1 MIDETTGQELQT
13 VQPTM
18 DEAQQ
23 EQDAQII
30 ADGLEEIQPTELP
43 EEQTAGL
50 ANEVSK
56 FVSKMVG
63 KETASDVSKVVG
75 EQVAKEVPKYAT
87 PVKKA
92 DFANIAKKIIAK
104 EKAKPLPPKPVPIG
118 EKVQL
123 IKKAPLTPEAKAQ
136 SAFSA
141 VERGS
146 APVFNDINPEKEMLG
161 LKTSSIDEFSSD
173 DAWQLNFDTILDNA
187 DIQDTL
193 AYMAEANQGRIMAER
208 GEVGTDENILAL
220 AKEAGADPQFLTDV
234 LTRESGGAL
243 PSAGYVIAARQML
256 DSSAT
261 RLRSLAMK
269 EEHELSPKDRAAF
282 ISQYNFHVAF
292 QSKYMGI
299 RADLSRA
306 FRAIGI
312 DYKQEDSLT
321 DFLAQAEAGVDVK
334 KLREMIRN
342 SENTT
347 GINDVVNK
355 YSNMGKYTKDM
366 VFSAYMGSML
376 SGLGTQTLVLM
387 GNTSQMVSRGMER
400 KIASWLPKGKNAAD
414 EVMQEEFDMMMLGY
428 RSSFLDGWKA
438 MTKTLKT
445 GEAYKGITSFGEFQ
459 EMPVPSIG
467 FKIKNPVLAKVAD
480 AAYAGQMFMLRNVMG
495 GTDAFFTVI
504 NERAELLSLAY
515 REAKGKVDSGLLTP
529 EQFATEFRSLVEN
542 PTTDIAE
549 KASSF
554 AREIGMREQTGEI
567 ANKIKSAVNAIPTG
581 RYMMTFINTLSN
593 QTRQTL
599 GERVPTAL
607 LRKQFREDLTAGGS
621 RQQLAYAKLG
631 LGTGILATAFGIAEN
646 GGITGAYPNDKPT
659 RDAWKAAGIMPY
671 SFVFDNDDGTKT
683 YVSYQGLEP
692 FATPIGIAASL
703 VDNLNMTQYQE
714 LTKDDEQ
721 KFNNIFGDLLYA
733 VSETTLNKTMAT
745 GLQSFFDATQSAADA
760 ERLVQGMANN
770 LIPMAGMRRNIIKEV
785 DEIKRST
792 NGLFEY
798 IQSQIPG
805 LSEDLPPVLD
815 IFGEDQTHKINMF
828 RWKPLEGTDDP
839 VRLELNRLNETVGR
853 MAMPD
858 FRTEFGG
865 QGSTPKERA
874 EWTKF
879 ARKDFTDEMGRTLH
893 DVIQEDIMNSD
904 FYNDLSDF
912 DKVQAISSMVRSWDN
927 AALQVLQTENEAL
940 YDKITSRKAAQKAM
954 YILKE
959 NQDMTSEDALQQAR
973 DLLDEENY

>member
-1 MIDETTGQELQT
+1 MTT
-13 VQPTM
+13 
-18 DEAQQ
+18 
-23 EQDAQII
+23 
-30 ADGLEEIQPTELP
+30 
-43 EEQTAGL
+43 
-50 ANEVSK
+50 
-56 FVSKMVG
+56 
-63 KETASDVSKVVG
+63 
-75 EQVAKEVPKYAT
+75 
-87 PVKKA
+87 
-92 DFANIAKKIIAK
+92 
-104 EKAKPLPPKPVPIG
+104 
-118 EKVQL
+118 
-123 IKKAPLTPEAKAQ
+123 
-136 SAFSA
+136 
-141 VERGS
+141 
-146 APVFNDINPEKEMLG
+146 
-161 LKTSSIDEFSSD
+161 
-173 DAWQLNFDTILDNA
+173 
-187 DIQDTL
+187 
-193 AYMAEANQGRIMAER
+193 
-208 GEVGTDENILAL
+208 
-220 AKEAGADPQFLTDV
+220 
-234 LTRESGGAL
+234 
-243 PSAGYVIAARQML
+243 
-256 DSSAT
+256 
-261 RLRSLAMK
+261 
-269 EEHELSPKDRAAF
+269 
-282 ISQYNFHVAF
+282 
-292 QSKYMGI
+292 
-299 RADLSRA
+299 
-306 FRAIGI
+306 RAI
-312 DYKQEDSLT
+312 
-321 DFLAQAEAGVDVK
+321 
-334 KLREMIRN
+334 
-342 SENTT
+342 
-347 GINDVVNK
+347 
-355 YSNMGKYTKDM
+355 
-366 VFSAYMGSML
+366 
-376 SGLGTQTLVLM
+376 
-387 GNTSQMVSRGMER
+387 ER
-400 KIASWLPKGKNAAD
+400 KIASWLPKGKNATD
-414 EVMQEEFDMMMLGY
+414 EVMAEEFDMMMLGY
-428 RSSFLDGWKA
+428 RSAFLDGWKA

-459 EMPVPSIG
+459 ELPMPSEQ
-467 FKIKNPVLAKVAD
+467 FKLSPIAGKLAD
-480 AAYAGQMFMLRNVMG
+480 AAFKGSTFMLRNVMG

-529 EQFATEFRSLVEN
+529 EQFATEFRNLVEN
-542 PTTDIAE
+542 PTTDITE
-549 KASSF
+549 KASHF
-554 AREIGMREQTGEI
+554 AREIGMRENTGEI
-567 ANKIKSAVNAIPTG
+567 ANKAKALVSSIPVG
-581 RYMMTFINTLSN
+581 RYMVPFINTLSN

-607 LRKQFREDLTAGGS
+607 LRKQFREDLSAGGA

-659 RDAWKAAGIMPY
+659 RDAWKAAGIQPY
-671 SFVFDNDDGTKT
+671 SFVFDNDDGTKQ

-805 LSEDLPPVLD
+805 LSEGLPPVLD

-893 DVIQEDIMNSD
+893 DVIQDDIMNSD

-912 DKVQAISSMVRSWDN
+912 DKVQAISSMVRSWDSS
-927 AALQVLQTENEAL
+927 ALQVLQTENEAL